1 MPLGPLEDICEFRLY
16 IIKRLFSQ
24 LQHST
29 ILNNNYTTPVK
40 KKSLNLML
48 SNMKKLKRNISTIFL
63 FGNLPV
69 PKEPIIIQ
77 SLVVR

>member
-40 KKSLNLML
+40 KKSKFNAV
-48 SNMKKLKRNISTIFL
+48 KYEKI
-63 FGNLPV
+63 
-69 PKEPIIIQ
+69 KEKY
-77 SLVVR
+77 